1 MTAPTGAEA
10 LKIALSDW
18 QRNGAALLAAAV
30 TTAAALYVGTRE
42 AYYLAVLIL
51 FTIWMVWFVL
61 AGIDWVR
68 VAEF

>member
-1 MTAPTGAEA
+1 MPAKTGAAA
-10 LKIALSDW
+10 LKEALSDW
-18 QRNGAALLAAAV
+18 RRNTGALLSAAVVVAAAW
-30 TTAAALYVGTRE
+30 TVGTNE
-42 AYYLAVLIL
+42 AYYLAALIL

>member
-1 MTAPTGAEA
+1 MAAQTGKAA
-10 LKIALSDW
+10 LKVALSDW
-18 QRNGAALLAAAV
+18 RRNAAALLAAGVVLAGAV
-30 TTAAALYVGTRE
+30 VVGSNE
-42 AYYLAVLIL
+42 AYYLAALIL